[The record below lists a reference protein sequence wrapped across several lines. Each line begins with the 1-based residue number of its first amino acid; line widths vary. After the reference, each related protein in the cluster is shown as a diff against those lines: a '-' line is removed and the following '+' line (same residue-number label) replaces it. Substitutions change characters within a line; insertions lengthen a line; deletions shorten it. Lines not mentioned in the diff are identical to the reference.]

1 MKLAKRGSALLAA
14 GLLAVALSG
23 CSKEE
28 LRDKASDIIVDMA
41 QRMGFIDG
49 EGEGEEEE
57 VVHTEAAAGGS
68 VIFPEGFDPTQGRI
82 PTTLQDGT
90 LYVGFNG
97 IEYRSTAYFV
107 AAGNS
112 VTVTAYANHDNPN
125 QDTIQYKVALWQLSD
140 DQTKT
145 SYVDGTTVYF
155 TATADGQR
163 CYSHTMTGLTP
174 GCRYKLALS
183 YDSTWYYIT
192 GGLTVSNVS
201 DQDLTDLN
209 DPNAGE
215 GA

>member
-1 MKLAKRGSALLAA
+1 MKLAKRMPALLAA
-14 GLLAVALSG
+14 GLLAVSLTG

-28 LRDKASDIIVDMA
+28 LRDKATDIIIDTA
-41 QRMGFIDG
+41 TKMGFIDA

-57 VVHTEAAAGGS
+57 VVHTEATAGGS
-68 VIFPEGFDPTQGRI
+68 VTFPEGFDPTQGRI

-107 AAGNS
+107 AAGTS
-112 VTVTAYANHDNPN
+112 ATVTAYANHDNPN
-125 QDTIQYKVALWQLSD
+125 QDTIQYKIALWQLSE

-155 TATADGQR
+155 TATADGQQ
-163 CYSHTMTGLTP
+163 CYSYTMTGLTP
-174 GCRYKLALS
+174 GRRYKLAIS

-192 GGLTVSNVS
+192 GGITVSNVS

-209 DPNAGE
+209 DQDAGA